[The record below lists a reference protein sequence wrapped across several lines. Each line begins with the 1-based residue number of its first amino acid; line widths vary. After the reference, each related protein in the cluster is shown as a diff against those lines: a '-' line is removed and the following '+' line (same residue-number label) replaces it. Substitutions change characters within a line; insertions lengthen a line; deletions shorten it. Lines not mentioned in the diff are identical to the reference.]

1 MATTVW
7 LDRPTHARL
16 LELKEKKHLTSLGAV
31 IRSLLDEPVETAQVI
46 YKRRQKEVD
55 AVCVEYGVKRLVAFG
70 SRARG
75 DAHPDSDLDVAVEL
89 PDGLGLDA
97 VGALQDLEQAFAV
110 PADIVFMPTNRPRL
124 MANIERDGVVLYERP

>member
-16 LELKEKKHLTSLGAV
+16 QELKRKRHLSSLGAV
-31 IRSLLDEPVETAQVI
+31 IRSLLDDPVESAEAI
-46 YKRRQKEVD
+46 YRRRKKEVD
-55 AVCVEYGVKRLVAFG
+55 AVCEKYGVVRLVAFG

-75 DAHPDSDLDVAVEL
+75 DARPGSDLDVAVDL

-97 VGALQDLEQAFAV
+97 IGALQDLEQAFAC
-110 PADIVFMPTNRPRL
+110 PADVVFMPDNRPR
-124 MANIERDGVVLYERP
+124 MMEHIKRDGVVLYERR